1 MLLTYIADIL
11 LGEKMIFRKTNQA
24 IARIII
30 GAMFVAGLSVS
41 TVAQAEKI
49 TVTDVAGRTVS
60 VERGVKRV
68 ILGEGRMM
76 YSVGILDKEA
86 PFQRIIG
93 WKDDLIKYDPD
104 AFRKY
109 QEKFPEETKK
119 IKNFG
124 SPYAGDFSIESA
136 IGLKTD
142 LVILNLGNLY
152 KAQETGV
159 LKKLEKAGI
168 PVIFIDYRIRP
179 TQNTVPSFLLMGRVF
194 NKEKEAQAFVDFYV
208 QQMRK
213 VTNVVSGYSLEDRP
227 LVFLEN
233 AAGYRSPEF
242 CCNTFGGANYGKF
255 IDEAGGINWGT
266 RLFPGFKSDVSFEAL
281 LGEDPDI
288 IVGTGA
294 NWIEAKPDVISVL
307 LGYEANEK
315 AIQEKLVGL
324 SKRKGWGTLK
334 AVKNKRFYSI
344 YHQFY
349 NSPYHFVAL
358 QVLAKWFHPEDFK
371 DLDPE
376 ATFKQVHDDFLAID
390 YSGKFWGQ
398 LK

>member
-1 MLLTYIADIL
+1 VFHLDIKRLRNGVATALVGAVSGVFALT
-11 LGEKMIFRKTNQA
+11 GSP
-24 IARIII
+24 
-30 GAMFVAGLSVS
+30 AM
-41 TVAQAEKI
+41 AEDMI
-49 TVTDVAGRTVS
+49 TVTDIAGRVVTVKHG
-60 VERGVKRV
+60 VERV

-109 QEKFPEETKK
+109 QEKFQTETAA
-119 IKNFG
+119 IANFG
-124 SPYAGDFSIESA
+124 SPYAGDFSVENA
-136 IGLKTD
+136 IALNTD
-142 LVILNLGNLY
+142 LVILNMGNLY

-159 LKKLEKAGI
+159 LDKLEKAGI

-179 TQNTVPSFLLMGRVF
+179 LQNTVPSFLLMGRVF
-194 NKEKEAQAFVDFYV
+194 AKEDKAQEFVDFYM
-208 QQMRK
+208 QQVRK
-213 VTNVVSGYSLEDRP
+213 VTNVVAGYALEDRP

-255 IDEAGGINWGT
+255 IDEAGGINFGT
-266 RLFPGFKSDVSFEAL
+266 KLFPGFSSDVSFEAVL
-281 LGEDPDI
+281 AANPDI

-294 NWIEAKPDVISVL
+294 NWAEAKPDVISVL
-307 LGYEANEK
+307 LGYEATEE

-324 SKRKGWGTLK
+324 TQRPGWDTMT
-334 AVKNKRFYSI
+334 AVQKKEFYTI

-349 NSPYHFVAL
+349 NSPYHFIAL
-358 QVLAKWFHPEDFK
+358 QVLAKWFHPEDFE
-371 DLDPE
+371 DMDPE
-376 ATFKQVHDDFLAID
+376 ATIKEVHDRFLAID
-390 YSGKFWGQ
+390 YSGKFWGKLQ
-398 LK
+398 